1 MLDLMRRHAQ
11 SWIIKAALG
20 GIIIVFIFW
29 YGWSGPRDKTG
40 DYAAKINDTV
50 ITPDSFRSVY
60 DSRMEQIRL
69 RFKGSMP
76 PELLEKMN
84 LKKEIIQEMVNQT
97 LLVQEAERL
106 GFMVTTEDLIQDI
119 RSNPMFQ
126 RNGVFD
132 ESVYRYALNAI
143 RMTPSMYEQARRQE
157 LLSSQ
162 VSNLLTEGVKTDSE
176 EIKRFGISKT
186 TSSFFPCSLL
196 NPKNPHRDPRS
207 IPSFWK
213 VFSKRIRTT
222 IQFLHP

>member
-1 MLDLMRRHAQ
+1 MRRHAQ

-50 ITPDSFRSVY
+50 ITPDSFRVVY
-60 DSRMEQIRL
+60 DSKMEQIRL

-119 RSNPMFQ
+119 RSNPM
-126 RNGVFD
+126 
-132 ESVYRYALNAI
+132 
-143 RMTPSMYEQARRQE
+143 
-157 LLSSQ
+157 
-162 VSNLLTEGVKTDSE
+162 
-176 EIKRFGISKT
+176 
-186 TSSFFPCSLL
+186 
-196 NPKNPHRDPRS
+196 
-207 IPSFWK
+207 
-213 VFSKRIRTT
+213 
-222 IQFLHP
+222 